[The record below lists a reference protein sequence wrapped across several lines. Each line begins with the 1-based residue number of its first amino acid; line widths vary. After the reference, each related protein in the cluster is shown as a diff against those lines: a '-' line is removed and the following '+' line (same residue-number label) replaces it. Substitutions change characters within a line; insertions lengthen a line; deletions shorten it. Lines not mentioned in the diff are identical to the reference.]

1 MSNFASIPNFEGVL
15 LIDKPVGCTSHDVVS
30 RVRKKLKIKKVG
42 HAGTLDP
49 NATGL
54 LIVLVGKATKISQY
68 LMSLGKVYE
77 GTLKLG
83 EVTNTYDCEGEVMQT
98 QPVPDFSR
106 EDVEAVFAQFRG
118 DQYQMPPMFSAKK
131 VDGVPLYKMARKGQE
146 VEREPRFIHISALS
160 INRLELPEI
169 EFTVACSKGTYIRSL
184 AHDIG
189 DKLGP
194 GAHLSQLRRTAT
206 DRFQIQECTPLDE
219 LENMSTIEIR
229 RRLIPVYQACLL
241 YTSPSPRDG
250 ATSRM
255 PSSA

>member
-1 MSNFASIPNFEGVL
+1 MSNLGTLPNLEGVL

-54 LIVLVGKATKISQY
+54 LIILVGKATKISQY

-98 QPVPDFSR
+98 KPVPNLSR
-106 EDVEAVFAQFRG
+106 EEVEAVLAQFKG

-160 INRLELPEI
+160 IKRFELPEI
-169 EFTVACSKGTYIRSL
+169 EFTVACSKGTYVRTL

-189 DKLGP
+189 EKLGP
-194 GAHLSQLRRTAT
+194 GAHLSQLRRVAT
-206 DRFQIQECTPLDE
+206 DRFQIGECTPLE
-219 LENMSTIEIR
+219 ALEDMSLVEIR
-229 RRLIPVYQACLL
+229 RRLIPVYQAV
-241 YTSPSPRDG
+241 PSHVL
-250 ATSRM
+250 
-255 PSSA
+255 